1 MGKSEKIDE
10 IDKLLYEYCPRVEEM
25 LLSTIPYE
33 DDIEYEFSSKFERK
47 MKKMIKEQKRGPF
60 VSNLYKGLKIAS
72 VFIAVG
78 ITVFSLSMSV
88 EAVRTKLLE
97 VIKEVYEEFSVYEYK
112 GTIENISGNISDN
125 IPKHIPNG
133 YEVIE
138 QIEEDEY
145 LLISYKNNMDYLTYN
160 CFKINNDRVY
170 VDTEDADIT
179 KVYINGMKAD
189 HIEKGNSQMLIWQ
202 NNGYGYY
209 LNVDSIDENYKRFDT
224 DQLIKIA
231 ESIK

>member
-72 VFIAVG
+72 VFIVVG

-224 DQLIKIA
+224 DELIKIA